1 MLNKL
6 RLKFFNRRII
16 QLHYFNI
23 YHKLFFKKKPK
34 KLFDDGYILLNE
46 KFPLRE
52 LDFLNRYLSYDNY
65 DFVADGKKI
74 DLVDLKKIYVILN
87 NIGVISIV
95 KRYLGNRIYCYD
107 NSIKTLGNLKSYNSS
122 WQPHHDSKGRRIKIY
137 IWLNQKNLNTHPL
150 YYLKKTHKKIL
161 NWAKYDETRFP
172 QIDLDKFDK
181 IYGEKGSIIIF
192 DTHGIHSHFKDSTIP
207 RSVIELTFESY
218 GIFNRL
224 NNKNINEETSRLNLI
239 ELNTLI

>member
-6 RLKFFNRRII
+6 RLKFFNRKII

-161 NWAKYDETRFP
+161 NWAKYEETRFP

-224 NNKNINEETSRLNLI
+224 NNKNINVETSRLNLI

>member
-46 KFPLRE
+46 KFPLKE

-122 WQPHHDSKGRRIKIY
+122 WQPHHDSKGRRLKIY

-161 NWAKYDETRFP
+161 NWAKYEETRFP
-172 QIDLDKFDK
+172 QIDLGKFDK

-224 NNKNINEETSRLNLI
+224 NNKNINVETSRLNLI

>member
-6 RLKFFNRRII
+6 RLKFFNRKII

-34 KLFDDGYILLNE
+34 KLFDDGYILLKE
-46 KFPLRE
+46 KFPLKE
-52 LDFLNRYLSYDNY
+52 LEFLNRYLSYDNY

-161 NWAKYDETRFP
+161 NWAKYEETRFP